1 MKINQKLR
9 FLCYAWFK
17 NAVVWLQTQGVNVE
31 NKTREETLIKWLHFS
46 NGHLTIRGN
55 YCFCSECYSIIL
67 YICDK
72 NDKKFSLYLKLDSPF
87 LLSIIGLGIE
97 ELFITHDKVLIFD

>member
-31 NKTREETLIKWLHFS
+31 NKTREETLIKCLHFS
-46 NGHLTIRGN
+46 NDHLTIRGN

-67 YICDK
+67 YFCDK

-87 LLSIIGLGIE
+87 LLSMY
-97 ELFITHDKVLIFD
+97 